1 MNIDITS
8 MSFNDINC
16 IEPNFSETFDKFWSI
31 DILKSDFENENSK
44 YIVAKIDNEIV
55 GFAGIKII
63 LDEADIMNIA
73 VRKDKR
79 KLGIGSVLLKKLI
92 ELALDYN
99 CTSIT
104 LEVNEN
110 NLPAIRLYEKY
121 NFEKIGLRKKYYN
134 NTDNAII
141 MKKQYRNVFVISL

>member
-1 MNIDITS
+1 MKIDINT
-8 MSFNDINC
+8 MNFKDINS
-16 IEPNFSETFDKFWSI
+16 IESNFSEKFDKFWSI
-31 DILKSDFENENSK
+31 NILKNDFENENSK

-73 VRKDKR
+73 VRTDKR
-79 KLGIGSVLLKKLI
+79 KLGIGSILLEKLI
-92 ELALDYN
+92 KIAIDSN
-99 CTSIT
+99 CNFIT

-110 NLPAIRLYEKY
+110 NFPAIYLYEKY
-121 NFEKIGLRKKYYN
+121 DFEKIGLRKKYYN

-141 MKKQYRNVFVISL
+141 MKRDLKSD

>member
-1 MNIDITS
+1 MNINITT
-8 MSFNDINC
+8 MTFEDINS
-16 IEPNFSETFDKFWSI
+16 IEPNFSENFDKFWSI
-31 DILKSDFENENSK
+31 DILKNDFENENSK
-44 YIVAKIDNEIV
+44 YIVSKINNEIV

-73 VRKDKR
+73 VRIDKR
-79 KLGIGSVLLKKLI
+79 KLGIGSVLLEKLI
-92 ELALDYN
+92 KLATTSN

-110 NLPAIRLYEKY
+110 NLPAIHLYEKF
-121 NFEKIGLRKKYYN
+121 NFQKIGLRKKYYN

-141 MKKQYRNVFVISL
+141 MRKDCSIF